1 MKKAAAAVL
10 ILALAVLALALHRK
24 PDVRATRSP
33 GVRFAEFEEP
43 SGPATTEA
51 FVRPKP
57 DILRTGVEEEP
68 EEESV
73 SLPESQILADLLA
86 DPAKPAEAMR
96 RAPEWIGSPLAAD
109 IAATLLGSGPEAR
122 AFVAELVLSGRLDLP
137 LPELQAEYVAA
148 AQSRDPERQLRAVSR
163 LAPESAIAVVRGPH
177 RADVRYEALRV
188 LDRAGRGTVV
198 APEEREAIVR
208 EFEAFVGE
216 TNY

>member
-1 MKKAAAAVL
+1 MKKAAAVL
-10 ILALAVLALALHRK
+10 MFALAVLALALHRK
-24 PDVRATRSP
+24 PDVRATRSSE
-33 GVRFAEFEEP
+33 VRSAESAEP
-43 SGPATTEA
+43 TGPATTEA
-51 FVRPKP
+51 AVRPKP
-57 DILRTGVEEEP
+57 GIVRTQVEEEP

-86 DPAKPAEAMR
+86 DPAKPAEAIR

-109 IAATLLGSGPEAR
+109 LAATLLGSGTEAR

-148 AQSRDPERQLRAVSR
+148 AQSQDPERQLRAVSR

-188 LDRAGRGTVV
+188 LDRAGRGDLISR
-198 APEEREAIVR
+198 EEREAIVR
-208 EFEAFVGE
+208 EFQAFVDE
-216 TNY
+216 TNF